1 MNSIRL
7 ANVIFDMGEKLSQ
20 SKYELICEDI
30 RSDRFTLSEHVCA
43 YKKLDMVAGKNAY
56 RLTDGTTVLVSP
68 ELIESLNSLSID
80 KNKLTTFMSQSEK
93 NFKSVLRTIIDG
105 RTESNC

>member
-56 RLTDGTTVLVSP
+56 R
-68 ELIESLNSLSID
+68 ID